1 MLRSYRQGNKRSV
14 DAETLMLETF
24 EPTERCPR
32 LPCSA
37 RQGTLRLSAE
47 VDPELFELAR
57 VGLGALGVVAEV
69 TLQCVPAHQLLEHT
83 YVSTL
88 KARGGPG

>member
-1 MLRSYRQGNKRSV
+1 M
-14 DAETLMLETF
+14 
-24 EPTERCPR
+24 P
-32 LPCSA
+32 

-47 VDPELFELAR
+47 ADSELFELAR

-83 YVSTL
+83 FMSSL
-88 KARGGPG
+88 KVGPGSPIRKVNQAHMTYLLACPGLTRKMKHP